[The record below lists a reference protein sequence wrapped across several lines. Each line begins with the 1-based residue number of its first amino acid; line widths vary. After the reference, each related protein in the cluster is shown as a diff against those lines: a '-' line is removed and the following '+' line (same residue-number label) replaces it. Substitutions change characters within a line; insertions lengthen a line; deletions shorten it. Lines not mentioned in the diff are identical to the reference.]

1 MKPAPDFSRM
11 APARHAGSRYDF
23 LKSLDGSPVY
33 QHLVREYAGC
43 QLRAGNTKG
52 FKRGRPYPVI
62 AGVPWSTWE
71 WSQPWL
77 PQQVHERA
85 EGLDPLHV
93 FLKAETAKWV
103 RGGIDM
109 ERLEQVLLAVGLSL
123 RDLCTA
129 QFTND
134 PDERPADI
142 SAYIL
147 DSKLPFAE
155 YEKLLGALRLFK
167 DVRITFGNASSST
180 VQSPSRPGPSSQ
192 PRPRPIYSDS
202 HTSAEKAVM
211 PATSNKSIAIPSI
224 ARASPPPSIPVLP
237 SIPKRLQATGFP
249 TLPANMVSSPP
260 IPVVLT
266 PSPAP
271 SPLLGLVLSTLQPLE
286 HPLPTVSV
294 QPAEPGPEG
303 GVRGDTPG
311 TTETINGVEMPPPPT
326 PPTFVEVGPKRP
338 SPGPSDDGGQ
348 PAKRQKRRGQGE
360 ESGTTKPPS
369 PPTQVPSRSARPQRT
384 RKLPL
389 RFQP

>member
-1 MKPAPDFSRM
+1 MPHPARTDGIDIPHVFPDVPLQTEGQRQAAAAKKAKKAVRKKAAEAVKAAKKVERQKADPKGKGKARAATDDESTPEPETSQSSSESEDDHPPSPVFTVPSPLIPPPSPAVAGYGGTENNPTPSTSHSGGTLGLKPAPDFSRM

-33 QHLVREYAGC
+33 QHLVREYAGY

-180 VQSPSRPGPSSQ
+180 V
-192 PRPRPIYSDS
+192 
-202 HTSAEKAVM
+202 
-211 PATSNKSIAIPSI
+211 
-224 ARASPPPSIPVLP
+224 
-237 SIPKRLQATGFP
+237 
-249 TLPANMVSSPP
+249 
-260 IPVVLT
+260 
-266 PSPAP
+266 
-271 SPLLGLVLSTLQPLE
+271 
-286 HPLPTVSV
+286 
-294 QPAEPGPEG
+294 
-303 GVRGDTPG
+303 
-311 TTETINGVEMPPPPT
+311 
-326 PPTFVEVGPKRP
+326 
-338 SPGPSDDGGQ
+338 
-348 PAKRQKRRGQGE
+348 
-360 ESGTTKPPS
+360 
-369 PPTQVPSRSARPQRT
+369 
-384 RKLPL
+384 
-389 RFQP
+389 

>member
-1 MKPAPDFSRM
+1 
-11 APARHAGSRYDF
+11 
-23 LKSLDGSPVY
+23 
-33 QHLVREYAGC
+33 
-43 QLRAGNTKG
+43 
-52 FKRGRPYPVI
+52 
-62 AGVPWSTWE
+62 
-71 WSQPWL
+71 
-77 PQQVHERA
+77 
-85 EGLDPLHV
+85 
-93 FLKAETAKWV
+93 
-103 RGGIDM
+103 
-109 ERLEQVLLAVGLSL
+109 
-123 RDLCTA
+123 
-129 QFTND
+129 
-134 PDERPADI
+134 
-142 SAYIL
+142 
-147 DSKLPFAE
+147 
-155 YEKLLGALRLFK
+155 
-167 DVRITFGNASSST
+167 
-180 VQSPSRPGPSSQ
+180 
-192 PRPRPIYSDS
+192 
-202 HTSAEKAVM
+202 M

-286 HPLPTVSV
+286 DPSPTVLV

-303 GVRGDTPG
+303 GVRANTPA
-311 TTETINGVEMPPPPT
+311 TAETNNGVEMPPPPT
-326 PPTFVEVGPKRP
+326 PPTLVEVGPKWP
-338 SPGPSDDGGQ
+338 SPGPSEDGGQ